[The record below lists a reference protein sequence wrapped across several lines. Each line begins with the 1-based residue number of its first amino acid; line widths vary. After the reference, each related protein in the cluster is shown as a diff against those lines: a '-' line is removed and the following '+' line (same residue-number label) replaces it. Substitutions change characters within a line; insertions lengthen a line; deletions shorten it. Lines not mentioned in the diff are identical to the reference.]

1 MIYRFS
7 SAATGDVVMLGA
19 SGDELLRLLG
29 REPSR
34 TGIVEAAAMPDA
46 IARLQA
52 AVAAAEAPREPD
64 SDAADRSDKP
74 GAVSL
79 RQRVWPMIE
88 MFRRA
93 HAAGEP
99 VVWGV

>member
-1 MIYRFS
+1 MLYRFR

-19 SGDELLRLLG
+19 TGDEMLRLLG
-29 REPSR
+29 REPSAK
-34 TGIVEAAAMPDA
+34 GIVDAAALPDA

-52 AVAAAEAPREPD
+52 AVAAAETPAETPVAG
-64 SDAADRSDKP
+64 AAEDKP
-74 GAVSL
+74 AAVGL
-79 RQRVWPMIE
+79 RQRVWPVVE

-93 HAAGEP
+93 QAAGEP

>member
-1 MIYRFS
+1 MLYRFR

-19 SGDELLRLLG
+19 NGDELLRLLG
-29 REPSR
+29 REPSAK
-34 TGIVEAAAMPDA
+34 GIVEAEALPGA
-46 IARLQA
+46 IARLQD
-52 AVAAAEAPREPD
+52 AVAAAEAPAEDDTEDPAR
-64 SDAADRSDKP
+64 
-74 GAVSL
+74 AVGL
-79 RQRVWPMIE
+79 RQRVWPVVE

>member
-1 MIYRFS
+1 MLYRFR

-19 SGDELLRLLG
+19 NGDELLRLLG
-29 REPSR
+29 REPSAQ
-34 TGIVEAAAMPDA
+34 GIVEAAALPDA

-52 AVAAAEAPREPD
+52 AVASAESPAETP
-64 SDAADRSDKP
+64 ADDQAESKP
-74 GAVSL
+74 ASVGL
-79 RQRVWPMIE
+79 RQRVWPVVE

-93 HAAGEP
+93 QAAGEP

>member
-1 MIYRFS
+1 MIYRFRS
-7 SAATGDVVMLGA
+7 PATGDVVMLGA

-29 REPSR
+29 REPSLS
-34 TGIVEAAAMPDA
+34 GIVEPPDMPDA

-64 SDAADRSDKP
+64 EQAPDRP
-74 GAVSL
+74 GTVSL

-99 VVWGV
+99 VVWGA